1 MPTRL
6 GHEFQGADA
15 SAVHLLV
22 RREAQVAADEAKQRG
37 RDIAETITG
46 VAVSDAFSTKRSRGP
61 ETTPMSTRGVEV
73 FYG

>member
-1 MPTRL
+1 M
-6 GHEFQGADA
+6 
-15 SAVHLLV
+15 
-22 RREAQVAADEAKQRG
+22 AADEAKQRG

-61 ETTPMSTRGVEV
+61 ETTPTSTRGVEV